1 MRVIIKNSLSILN
14 LFFKKYLNKKE
25 SNQLRHSLFFV
36 QIVITQAMCKTE
48 TKILFFEYDF

>member
-1 MRVIIKNSLSILN
+1 MIYPLE
-14 LFFKKYLNKKE
+14 KYPAFDLKQKE